1 MASGGIMRQGRGE
14 KEMMTTFHTIHIVV
28 GLWLALANVTNIL
41 TPSTLAWNN
50 LVLGLIVAGYN
61 IYYLFARKEADVQS

>member
-1 MASGGIMRQGRGE
+1 
-14 KEMMTTFHTIHIVV
+14 MMTTFHIIHIVV

-61 IYYLFARKEADVQS
+61 VYYLFTRREVDVQS

>member
-1 MASGGIMRQGRGE
+1 
-14 KEMMTTFHTIHIVV
+14 MMTTFHIIHIVV

-61 IYYLFARKEADVQS
+61 VYYLLAHRDVDVQS

>member
-1 MASGGIMRQGRGE
+1 
-14 KEMMTTFHTIHIVV
+14 MMTTFHIIHIVV

-41 TPSTLAWNN
+41 TSSTLAWNN

-61 IYYLFARKEADVQS
+61 VYYLFAHRHVDVQS

>member
-1 MASGGIMRQGRGE
+1 
-14 KEMMTTFHTIHIVV
+14 MTTFHVIHIVV
-28 GLWLALANVTNIL
+28 GLWLALANATNIL

-61 IYYLFARKEADVQS
+61 VYYLFARRNVDVQS